1 MVWKKTLTPFQGIK
15 RRTIFGRT
23 ISCFL
28 VIAIITMVNCIFSK
42 GFAIYSM
49 VAAPPPNFR
58 GGGDLKISDQ
68 NNYFMVVVL
77 KDILLYLLGFRFI
90 YMVYIS

>member
-49 VAAPPPNFR
+49 VAAPPLIL